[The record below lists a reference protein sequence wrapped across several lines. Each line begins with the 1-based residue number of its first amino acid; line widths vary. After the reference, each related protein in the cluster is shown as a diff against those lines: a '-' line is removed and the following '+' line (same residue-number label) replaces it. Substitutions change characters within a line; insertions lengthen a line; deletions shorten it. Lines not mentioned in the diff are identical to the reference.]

1 MVALIGRQRET
12 ATNGKPVTNAR
23 RLFLIRLLHTVIYVV
38 MAASALVVLFAGVTG
53 ANGPWLPP
61 ALVLVLIESVVFIGF
76 GLKCPLTAVVVRH
89 ADGAPVSDTLMPER
103 LTRHTFKVFGP
114 IFVIG
119 LALLALRW
127 VTGWWPAG

>member
-1 MVALIGRQRET
+1 MAS
-12 ATNGKPVTNAR
+12 PR
-23 RLFLIRLLHTVIYVV
+23 RLFLIRLLHTVIYIV

-61 ALVLVLIESVVFIGF
+61 ALVLILIESVVFIGF
-76 GLKCPLTAVVVRH
+76 GLKCPLTAVVARH

-103 LTRHTFKVFGP
+103 ITRHTFKVFGP

-119 LALLALRW
+119 LALLSLRW
-127 VTGWWPAG
+127 LTGWQPGG

>member
-1 MVALIGRQRET
+1 MT
-12 ATNGKPVTNAR
+12 SAR

-61 ALVLVLIESVVFIGF
+61 ALVLILIESVIFIGF
-76 GLKCPLTAVVVRH
+76 GLKCPLTAVVARH

-114 IFVIG
+114 IFGIG

-127 VTGWWPAG
+127 LTGWQPGG